1 VCSLPFL
8 VLLYIGGYQLS
19 DAISAYRKVAVATRT
34 VADLT
39 SQFTSVS
46 DDDVNT
52 ILDASAQVLAP
63 YKISASK
70 ITVSQIK
77 MDGSGNA
84 TVDWNLGDFGASVTG
99 RYIHHVT
106 EVGGLDPSGLNKLN
120 SRTYVDFQLE
130 YSPSMFLDKRLTF
143 TAGINNLFD
152 KDPPGCFS
160 CSGGNYDPGTYDA
173 PGRWGYARI
182 TYKM

>member
-1 VCSLPFL
+1 MRHLLSDRRGVAASEFALSLPFL

-84 TVDWNLGDFGASVTG
+84 TVDWSFGKNVTG
-99 RYIHHVT
+99 LTRGT
-106 EVGGLDPSGLNKLN
+106 AFTLPSSVRTPN
-120 SRTYVDFQLE
+120 TYVIVASINYTYTPVAASGMIGTIPFQDQIIMGPR
-130 YSPSMFLDKRLTF
+130 SSVQVDCRTC
-143 TAGINNLFD
+143 N
-152 KDPPGCFS
+152 
-160 CSGGNYDPGTYDA
+160 
-173 PGRWGYARI
+173 
-182 TYKM
+182 

>member
-1 VCSLPFL
+1 VN
-8 VLLYIGGYQLS
+8 
-19 DAISAYRKVAVATRT
+19 ATR
-34 VADLT
+34 LT
-39 SQFTSVS
+39 KFVLT
-46 DDDVNT
+46 
-52 ILDASAQVLAP
+52 ASNGFVV
-63 YKISASK
+63 IDRVG
-70 ITVSQIK
+70 TER
-77 MDGSGNA
+77 GSPDQAFPKWKGNA

-99 RYIHHVT
+99 RYISHVV
-106 EVGGLDPSGLNKLN
+106 EVGGPDPSGLNTLG
-120 SRTYVDFQLE
+120 SRTYVDFQLQ